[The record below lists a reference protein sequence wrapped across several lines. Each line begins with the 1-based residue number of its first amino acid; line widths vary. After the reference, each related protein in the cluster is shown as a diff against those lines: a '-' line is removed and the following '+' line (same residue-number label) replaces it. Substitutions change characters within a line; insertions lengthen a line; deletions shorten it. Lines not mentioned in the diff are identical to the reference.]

1 MSLSRRFFLKSGTFT
16 ALAAVLASKT
26 GSLVLGQ
33 SRNAKSSANF
43 PIPQSAQANMLY
55 YSGYDM
61 FAPYVNSIFTAR
73 GARGEVVQLT
83 LTSVTRYTPSASTR
97 ISTGSAP
104 TTQTCS
110 LMFSASGKLP
120 AFSDIPTLNHP
131 ALGKLQMFLVYHG
144 EGDSGYIYEAVI
156 NHLDGANIAPP
167 LNPPTKKKKNQ
178 ETIDVKPA
186 PKIAPVAA
194 PPKATPAVAPPVSKP
209 PISKPTRKP
218 GFNSQ

>member
-1 MSLSRRFFLKSGTFT
+1 MSLSRRFFLKSGTLT
-16 ALAAVLASKT
+16 ALAAVLVNKT
-26 GSLVLGQ
+26 GSLVFGQ
-33 SRNAKSSANF
+33 SRNAKSSGNF
-43 PIPQSAQANMLY
+43 PIPQSAQADMLY

-73 GARGEVVQLT
+73 GAMGEVVQLT

-120 AFSDIPTLNHP
+120 AFSTIPTLNHP

-156 NHLDGANIAPP
+156 NHLDGANIVTPIDAPP
-167 LNPPTKKKKNQ
+167 KKKKSQ
-178 ETIDVKPA
+178 EPFVTS
-186 PKIAPVAA
+186 PKTTPV
-194 PPKATPAVAPPVSKP
+194 TAPPVSKP

-218 GFNSQ
+218 GLNSQ

>member
-26 GSLVLGQ
+26 ASLVFGQ
-33 SRNAKSSANF
+33 SRNAKSSASF
-43 PIPQSAQANMLY
+43 PIPQSAQADMLY

-73 GARGEVVQLT
+73 CALGEVVQLT

-97 ISTGSAP
+97 ISTGSAL

-110 LMFSASGKLP
+110 LMFSASGKL
-120 AFSDIPTLNHP
+120 
-131 ALGKLQMFLVYHG
+131 QMFLVYHG
-144 EGDSGYIYEAVI
+144 EGSTGYIYEAVI

-167 LNPPTKKKKNQ
+167 LNPPTKKKKNV
-178 ETIDVKPA
+178 ETKDVAPA
-186 PKIAPVAA
+186 PKTAPVAT
-194 PPKATPAVAPPVSKP
+194 PPKATPAVAPPASKP

-218 GFNSQ
+218 RLNSQ

>member
-1 MSLSRRFFLKSGTFT
+1 MSITRRSFIKNTTLIALGT
-16 ALAAVLASKT
+16 AIANKA
-26 GSLVLGQ
+26 GSLVFGQ
-33 SRNAKSSANF
+33 SNAKSSANF
-43 PIPQSAQANMLY
+43 PIPQSARADMLY

-97 ISTGSAP
+97 ISKASAP

-110 LMFSASGKLP
+110 LMFSATGKLP

-131 ALGKLQMFLVYHG
+131 ALGKLEMFLVYHG
-144 EGDSGYIYEAVI
+144 EGNSGYIYEAVI
-156 NHLDGANIAPP
+156 NHLDGASIAPP
-167 LNPPTKKKKNQ
+167 LTAPPKKKKKV
-178 ETIDVKPA
+178 ETTDVTP
-186 PKIAPVAA
+186 PKVAPVATL
-194 PPKATPAVAPPVSKP
+194 PVAAP

-218 GFNSQ
+218 GLNSQ